1 MNCNAISYR
10 FGVIEIKGLNIIK
23 GVLMLLGGGFWIGY
37 LWIYRPEIEEYSLI
51 IGITM
56 SMVFMVLVKSFF
68 LKTIFFLLCSSG
80 FLLYLD
86 MFMLGDVRRLI
97 AMLLVA
103 APMASA
109 ALLHL
114 AEQASEE
121 EGEM

>member
-1 MNCNAISYR
+1 
-10 FGVIEIKGLNIIK
+10 
-23 GVLMLLGGGFWIGY
+23 MLLGGGFWIGY

-56 SMVFMVLVKSFF
+56 SVVFMVLVKSFF
-68 LKTIFFLLCSSG
+68 LKTIFFLLCGSG

-86 MFMLGDVRRLI
+86 MFMWGDVRRFT

-121 EGEM
+121 EGE

>member
-1 MNCNAISYR
+1 MR
-10 FGVIEIKGLNIIK
+10 GLNVLK
-23 GVLMLLGGGFWIGY
+23 GILVALGGAFWVGY
-37 LWIYRPEIEEYSLI
+37 LWVYRPEIEEYSLI

-56 SMVFMVLVKSFF
+56 STVFMVLVKSFF
-68 LKTIFFLLCSSG
+68 LKTILFILCGSG
-80 FLLYLD
+80 LLLYLD